1 MEVTKDADLAADL
14 RAHWPILVTAMLG
27 WALDAFDFT
36 MFLFLIPR
44 LNEVFQ
50 TGLPAMSLVVT
61 ATGLAK
67 VVGTIGWGAVSDRF
81 GRKFPLIISV
91 LWFSLFSALSGLA
104 WSYMSLLGLRIL
116 FGLGF
121 GGEWSISAALLMESV
136 PRRLQGIASGIMML
150 GFEVGYLLAAL
161 AFRVVYPVADWRWM
175 FALGALPALLTLLIR
190 SSVSES
196 AAWRATRLETRKR
209 PPLKLT
215 PAMIQGWA
223 LLAALNFMSWAI
235 FALYPTFLITVRHL
249 EPSAVFP
256 FIATY
261 SVASIVGKPL
271 AGRIVQHIGE
281 RSLII
286 TYLILTIPSALL
298 YTLIDS
304 SVAAYA
310 GAILMGLVPNSIF
323 GIVPMYLAR
332 RFPVAHRGTGVGI
345 GWAMGGVSVI
355 APPVIAIFTPI
366 WGLGAAMTGFI
377 VLGAVI
383 SMIIA
388 AFSTERWISEPTV
401 TSA

>member
-1 MEVTKDADLAADL
+1 VGLGVEL

-44 LNEVFQ
+44 LSEVFH

-61 ATGLAK
+61 AMGLAK

-81 GRKFPLIISV
+81 GRKLPLIISV
-91 LWFSLFSALSGLA
+91 LWFSVFSALSGLA
-104 WSYMSLLGLRIL
+104 WNYASLLGLRIL
-116 FGLGF
+116 FGFGF
-121 GGEWSISAALLMESV
+121 GGEWSISASLLMESV

-175 FALGALPALLTLLIR
+175 FVLGAIPALLTLLIR
-190 SSVSES
+190 SFVSES
-196 AAWRATRLETRKR
+196 AAWRTARLESPVR
-209 PPLKLT
+209 PPLNLN
-215 PAMIQGWA
+215 PAMVQGWA
-223 LLAALNFMSWAI
+223 FLAALNFMSWAI
-235 FALYPTFLITVRHL
+235 FALYPTFLMTVRHL
-249 EPSAVFP
+249 EPAAVFP

-271 AGRIVQHIGE
+271 AGRIAQRVGE
-281 RSLII
+281 RCLII

-304 SVAAYA
+304 SLAAYA
-310 GAILMGLVPNSIF
+310 GAVLMGLVPNSIF

-332 RFPVAHRGTGVGI
+332 RFPAIHRGTGVGV

-377 VLGAVI
+377 ILGAVV
-383 SMIIA
+383 SIIVA
-388 AFSTERWISEPTV
+388 AFSTEKWIADPGPTA
-401 TSA
+401 SFA